1 MPPTGPEKR
10 AALCRVWALVF
21 ALLVCAASVDGCP
34 HKCSCSGSHVDCQSL
49 GLKTVPKGIPRNA
62 ERLDLNRNNI
72 TRITKV
78 DFSGIKNLRI
88 LHLEDNQISVIERGA
103 FQDLRLLERLRLN
116 RNKLQFLPELLFQS
130 NPKLGRL
137 DLSENQIQAVPRK
150 AFRGITSVKNL
161 QLDSNH
167 ISCIEDGAFR
177 ALRDLEILTLN
188 NNNITLIPLSSFN
201 HMPKLRTLRLHSNN
215 LHCDCHLSWLSD
227 WLRARRGLAPFTQ
240 CMAPAH
246 MRGLNVPDVQKKDFI
261 CNGPAQ
267 TESRTCVPQVAVCP
281 PSCSC
286 NNNIVD
292 CRRKGLT
299 EIPGNLPEGIVE
311 IRLEQNLIK
320 SVPAGAFSAYKK
332 LKRIDLSKNQ
342 ISDVAADAFSGLRSL
357 TSLVLY
363 GNKITELPKG
373 LFDGLVSL
381 QLLLLNANKINCL
394 RVNTFQDLQNLNLL
408 SLYDNKLQTISKGL
422 FAPLRSIKTLHL
434 AQNPFM
440 CDCHLK
446 WLADYLFDN
455 PIETS
460 GARCSHPRRLANK
473 RISQVKGKKFR
484 CTGQEDYRSRLSG
497 ECFQDL
503 VCPEKCRCEGTVVD
517 CSNLKLTRIPP
528 HIPEHTT
535 DLRLNDNEIAIL
547 EATGTFKKLPN
558 LKKINLSNNKLRDIR
573 EGAFDGGVGVLEL
586 LLTGNKLTGLQ
597 GRMFR
602 GLGGLKTLML
612 RSNQISCIDNSTFTG
627 LSSVRLLS
635 LYDNRISSIA
645 PGAFSTLHSLS
656 TINLLSN
663 PYVCDCHLAWLGQWL
678 KKTRVVS
685 GNPRCQK
692 PAFLKE
698 IPIQDVATPD
708 FTCDGAED
716 NGCLPASGCPDV
728 CTCSDGVVRCSNRGL
743 HSLPKGIP
751 KDTTELYLEGNM
763 LTSVPK
769 ELAALKQLSL
779 VDLSNNSI
787 STLAPYTFSN
797 MTQLATL
804 ILSYNQ
810 IRCIPVH
817 AFDGLKSLRLLTLHG
832 NDLSTIPEGAFNHLT
847 SLSHLALGA
856 NPLYC
861 NCDLRWLSQ
870 WVKAGFK
877 EPGIAR
883 CTGPPDMADR
893 LLLTTPLNRFQCKG
907 PVDIT
912 LMSKCTP
919 CLAAPCQNN
928 GTCVS
933 DAVGSYRCTCP
944 YGFKGQD
951 CEIPINACISFPCSN
966 GGTCHIQPGH
976 EDHFSCVCLPGFE
989 GQRCEI
995 NPDDCEDND
1004 CENNSTCIDGVNN
1017 YTCVCPPNYTGD
1029 LCEEVVDP
1037 CLTGFDPCQ
1046 HDSKCVHVGRSYRCE
1061 CLPGYVGQHC
1071 EQDYNDC
1078 LENKC
1083 QHGAEC
1089 VDAVNGYTCVCK
1101 EGFSGL
1107 FCENPPPMILLQTSP
1122 CDQSDCQNGAQCLVV
1137 AGEPICRCMPGFY
1150 GNKCDK
1156 MATVHFLG
1164 RDGYVE
1170 LPGAKLRPTAHI
1182 SLQVAT
1188 DKDNGI
1194 LLYKEDHDPLALEL
1208 YQGHIRLIY
1217 DIANYPPTTVY
1228 SVESVND
1235 GLFHTVELLI
1245 QNRSLSLVVDNG
1257 APKSLGKLARQ
1268 PSVDHNTQLY
1278 IGGVPS
1284 QVVASGLRP
1293 GPERSLQAFNGCIH
1307 NVRIN
1312 GEPQD
1317 LSYRSAGGRPQA
1329 VGSKQGDGILAGCHT
1344 CSVCAQGACREGG
1357 ETGVT
1362 CDCPPGRSGALCD
1375 EMTTTN
1381 QCQNSRCVHGTCVP
1395 KGQSYSCQCN
1405 EGYQGQYCDRRQ
1417 EPPACRGHRCGRGE
1431 CRVSEEGEPVCHCQP
1446 RYTGPT
1452 CDTELTCQGEMLR
1465 EQLKRHQAMRTCT
1478 STSKIPRMDCPKSCQ
1493 ASAPPGVCCGITKS
1507 RRRKV
1512 VFRCTD
1518 GTSYSEEIET
1528 ALECGCSKCPL

>member
-1 MPPTGPEKR
+1 MSYHPLSSTLPPTPSVFPLPS
-10 AALCRVWALVF
+10 ALPVSLYICLCV
-21 ALLVCAASVDGCP
+21 LVCIYVHQRVCVRACSYVCVCVSMYVCVCVCARVMERNTERRKFIKWLSGVVIVRPHFYFCNTSTDCLCFSVSLQRSQRKPDPG
-34 HKCSCSGSHVDCQSL
+34 GSKES
-49 GLKTVPKGIPRNA
+49 
-62 ERLDLNRNNI
+62 
-72 TRITKV
+72 
-78 DFSGIKNLRI
+78 
-88 LHLEDNQISVIERGA
+88 
-103 FQDLRLLERLRLN
+103 
-116 RNKLQFLPELLFQS
+116 
-130 NPKLGRL
+130 
-137 DLSENQIQAVPRK
+137 VPRDDQRQEPTGHT
-150 AFRGITSVKNL
+150 APR

-201 HMPKLRTLRLHSNN
+201 HMPKLRTLRLHSNS

-240 CMAPAH
+240 CMAPAN
-246 MRGLNVPDVQKKDFI
+246 MRGLNVPDVLKKDFV

-267 TESRTCVPQVAVCP
+267 SEPRTCVPQLAVCP
-281 PSCSC
+281 ASCSC

-299 EIPGNLPEGIVE
+299 DIPANLPEATVE

-320 SVPAGAFSAYKK
+320 TVPAGAFSAYKK

-342 ISDVAADAFSGLRSL
+342 ISDVAADAFNGLRSL

-408 SLYDNKLQTISKGL
+408 SLYDNKLQSISKGL
-422 FAPLRSIKTLHL
+422 FAPLRAIKTLHL
-434 AQNPFM
+434 AQNPFV

-446 WLADYLFDN
+446 WLADYLLDN

-503 VCPEKCRCEGTVVD
+503 VCPERCRCEGTVVD
-517 CSNLKLTRIPP
+517 CSNLKLTTVPL

-535 DLRLNDNEIAIL
+535 DLRLNDNDIAVL
-547 EATGTFKKLPN
+547 EATGMYKKLPN

-573 EGAFDGGVGVLEL
+573 EGAFDGAVGVLEL

-602 GLGGLKTLML
+602 GLTGLKTMML
-612 RSNQISCIDNSTFTG
+612 RSNQISCIDNATFTG

-635 LYDNRISSIA
+635 LYDNQISSLA
-645 PGAFSTLHSLS
+645 PGAFSSLHSLS

-663 PYVCDCHLAWLGQWL
+663 PYVCDCHLGWLGQWL

-698 IPIQDVATPD
+698 IPIQDVAAPD
-708 FTCDGAED
+708 FTCDGLED
-716 NGCLPASGCPDV
+716 NICLPSSRCPDV
-728 CTCSDGVVRCSNRGL
+728 CTCADGVVRCSNRAL
-743 HSLPKGIP
+743 RTLPRDIP

-763 LTSVPK
+763 LTSVPR
-769 ELAALKQLSL
+769 ELTSLKQLSL

-787 STLAPYTFSN
+787 STVVPFTFAN

-810 IRCIPVH
+810 IRCIPVQ
-817 AFDGLKSLRLLTLHG
+817 AFDGLTSLRLLTLHG
-832 NDLSTIPEGAFNHLT
+832 NDLSTIPEGAFSHLT

-907 PVDIT
+907 PVDISLT
-912 LMSKCTP
+912 SKCAP
-919 CLAAPCQNN
+919 CQAAPCHNN
-928 GTCVS
+928 GTCVA
-933 DAVGSYRCTCP
+933 DAVGSYHCTCP
-944 YGFKGQD
+944 FGFKGQN
-951 CEIPINACISFPCSN
+951 CEVSINSCLSFPCSN
-966 GGTCHIQPGH
+966 GGTCHIQPGL
-976 EDHFSCVCLPGFE
+976 EDQFSCVCQPGFE
-989 GQRCEI
+989 GLRCEV

-1004 CENNSTCIDGVNN
+1004 CENNSTCVDGVNN
-1017 YTCVCPPNYTGD
+1017 YTCICPPNYTGD

-1037 CLTGFDPCQ
+1037 CLQGFDPCL
-1046 HDSKCVHVGRSYRCE
+1046 HDSKCVLSGRTYRCE
-1061 CLPGYVGQHC
+1061 CLPGYVGQNC

-1083 QHGAEC
+1083 QHAAEC
-1089 VDAVNGYTCVCK
+1089 VDAINGYTCVCK

-1107 FCENPPPMILLQTSP
+1107 FCQNPPPMILLQTSP
-1122 CDQSDCQNGAQCLVV
+1122 CDQSDCQNSAQCIVV
-1137 AGEPICRCMPGFY
+1137 AGEPVCRCLPGFY
-1150 GNKCDK
+1150 GNKCHK
-1156 MATVHFLG
+1156 MATAHFLG
-1164 RDGYVE
+1164 RDAYVE
-1170 LPGAKLRPTAHI
+1170 LPSTRLRPSAHI

-1188 DKDNGI
+1188 DKDNGL
-1194 LLYKEDHDPLALEL
+1194 LLYKEDSDPLALEL
-1208 YQGHIRLIY
+1208 YQGHIRLLY
-1217 DIANYPPTTVY
+1217 DITNYPPTTVY
-1228 SVESVND
+1228 SVESVSD
-1235 GLFHTVELLI
+1235 GLFHTVELLL
-1245 QNRSLSLVVDNG
+1245 QNHSLSLVVDNG
-1257 APKSLGKLARQ
+1257 APKSLGKLPRQ

-1278 IGGVPS
+1278 IGGVPA

-1293 GPERSLQAFNGCIH
+1293 GPDRPLQSFNGCIH
-1307 NVRIN
+1307 NVRVN

-1317 LSYRSAGGRPQA
+1317 LSYRATGRGGAPRTAEGKTEGLLP
-1329 VGSKQGDGILAGCHT
+1329 GCHS
-1344 CSVCAQGACREGG
+1344 CSVCAQGACRQSG
-1357 ETGVT
+1357 EMGVT
-1362 CDCPPGRSGALCD
+1362 CECLPGRSGALCD
-1375 EMTTTN
+1375 QKTALSP
-1381 QCQNSRCVHGTCVP
+1381 CQSSRCVHGLCVP
-1395 KGQSYSCQCN
+1395 KGQSYSCQCG
-1405 EGYQGQYCDRRQ
+1405 EGFQGQYCDRRQ
-1417 EPPACRGHRCGRGE
+1417 PPPACRGQRCGHGE
-1431 CRVSEEGEPVCHCQP
+1431 CRVAETGEPVCHCQAG
-1446 RYTGPT
+1446 YTGTT
-1452 CDTELTCQGEMLR
+1452 CDTELTCHGEVLR
-1465 EQLKRHQAMRTCT
+1465 EQLKRHHPMKTCT
-1478 STSKIPRMDCPKSCQ
+1478 STTKIPRMDCPRSCQ
-1493 ASAPPGVCCGITKS
+1493 ASAPPGVCCGPTKS
-1507 RRRKV
+1507 RRRKA

-1518 GTSYSEEIET
+1518 GTSYSEEMET
-1528 ALECGCSKCPL
+1528 AMECGCAKCPL

>member
-1 MPPTGPEKR
+1 MPPTTPEKR
-10 AALCRVWALVF
+10 AALCRVWALAF
-21 ALLVCAASVDGCP
+21 ALLVCATSVNGCP
-34 HKCSCSGSHVDCQSL
+34 HKCSCSGSHVDCQGL

-62 ERLDLNRNNI
+62 ERLDLNKNNI

-78 DFSGIKNLRI
+78 DFSGLKNLRI
-88 LHLEDNQISVIERGA
+88 LHLEDNQITVIERGA

-150 AFRGITSVKNL
+150 AFRGITGVKNL

-215 LHCDCHLSWLSD
+215 LHCDCQLSWLSD

-246 MRGLNVPDVQKKDFI
+246 MRGLNVPDVQKKDFV
-261 CNGPAQ
+261 CNAQ
-267 TESRTCVPQVAVCP
+267 TESRTCAPQVTVCP

-299 EIPGNLPEGIVE
+299 EIPVNLPEGIVE

-320 SVPAGAFSAYKK
+320 GVPAGAFSAYKK

-342 ISDVAADAFSGLRSL
+342 ISDIAADAFSGLRSL

-373 LFDGLVSL
+373 IFDGLVSL

-394 RVNTFQDLQNLNLL
+394 RVNAFQDLQNLNLL

-422 FAPLRSIKTLHL
+422 FTPLRSIKTLHL

-484 CTGQEDYRSRLSG
+484 CTDRHHLKGTDHLLKKEKKTFSQEDYRSRLSG

-535 DLRLNDNEIAIL
+535 DLRLNDNEIAVL
-547 EATGTFKKLPN
+547 EATGIFKKLPN
-558 LKKINLSNNKLRDIR
+558 LRKINLSNNKLKDIR
-573 EGAFDGGVGVLEL
+573 EGAFDGAGGVLEL
-586 LLTGNKLTGLQ
+586 LLTGNKLTALQ

-602 GLGGLKTLML
+602 GLSGLKTLML

-645 PGAFSTLHSLS
+645 PGSFSTLHSLS

-769 ELAALKQLSL
+769 ELANLKQLSL

-787 STLAPYTFSN
+787 SALAPYTFNN

-832 NDLSTIPEGAFNHLT
+832 NDLSTIPEGAFNHLS

-907 PVDIT
+907 PVDIN
-912 LMSKCTP
+912 LMSKCAP
-919 CLAAPCQNN
+919 CLSAPCQNN

-933 DAVGSYRCTCP
+933 NAAGSYHCTCP

-966 GGTCHIQPGH
+966 GGTCHIHPSH
-976 EDHFSCVCLPGFE
+976 EDHFSCACPPGFE
-989 GQRCEI
+989 GQHCEI

-1004 CENNSTCIDGVNN
+1004 CENNSTCIDGINN

-1029 LCEEVVDP
+1029 LCDEVTDP
-1037 CLTGFDPCQ
+1037 CLPGFDPCQ
-1046 HDSKCVHVGRSYRCE
+1046 HDSKCLRVGRSYRCE

-1150 GNKCDK
+1150 GSKCDK

-1170 LPGAKLRPTAHI
+1170 LPAAKLRPTAHI

-1194 LLYKEDHDPLALEL
+1194 LLYKEDHDPLAIEL

-1245 QNRSLSLVVDNG
+1245 QNHSLSLVVDNSTN
-1257 APKSLGKLARQ
+1257 KSLGKLARQ
-1268 PSVDHNTQLY
+1268 PS
-1278 IGGVPS
+1278 
-1284 QVVASGLRP
+1284 
-1293 GPERSLQAFNGCIH
+1293 
-1307 NVRIN
+1307 
-1312 GEPQD
+1312 
-1317 LSYRSAGGRPQA
+1317 
-1329 VGSKQGDGILAGCHT
+1329 GDGILAGCHS

-1375 EMTTTN
+1375 QTTGTN
-1381 QCQNSRCVHGTCVP
+1381 PCQNNRCSHGQCVP

-1405 EGYQGQYCDRRQ
+1405 EGYQGQFCNRRQ
-1417 EPPACRGHRCGRGE
+1417 EPPACRGVRCGRGE
-1431 CRVSEEGEPVCHCQP
+1431 CRVSERGEPFCHCQP
-1446 RYTGPT
+1446 GFTGPT
-1452 CDTELTCQGEMLR
+1452 CDTEITCQGEMVR
-1465 EQLKRHQAMRTCT
+1465 EQLKRHQPLRTCT
-1478 STSKIPRMDCPKSCQ
+1478 STSKIPRMDCSRSCQ
-1493 ASAPPGVCCGITKS
+1493 ASPGVCCSVTKT

-1518 GTSYSEEIET
+1518 GTSYSEEMET

>member
-1 MPPTGPEKR
+1 MLPIVQEKWTAYHWCIWFLLCGLLCS
-10 AALCRVWALVF
+10 AAVH
-21 ALLVCAASVDGCP
+21 GCP
-34 HKCSCSGSHVDCQSL
+34 HKCSCSGSHVDCQ
-49 GLKTVPKGIPRNA
+49 GQGFRTVPKGIPRNA
-62 ERLDLNRNNI
+62 ERLDLDRNNI

-78 DFSGIKNLRI
+78 DFSGIKNLRV

-103 FQDLRLLERLRLN
+103 FQDLKQLERLRLN
-116 RNKLQFLPELLFQS
+116 RNKLQVLPELLFQS
-130 NPKLGRL
+130 TPKLGRL

-150 AFRGITSVKNL
+150 AFRGITTVKNL

-167 ISCIEDGAFR
+167 INCIEDGAFR

-201 HMPKLRTLRLHSNN
+201 HMPKLRTLRLHSNS

-227 WLRARRGLAPFTQ
+227 WLRQRRGLAPFTQ

-246 MRGLNVPDVQKKDFI
+246 MRGLNIPDVQKKDFT
-261 CNGPAQ
+261 CTGPAQ
-267 TESRTCVPQVAVCP
+267 SEVRTCIPQASVCP
-281 PSCSC
+281 ATCTC

-299 EIPGNLPEGIVE
+299 EIPANLPEAIVE
-311 IRLEQNLIK
+311 ICSCIQPNLCLSLSLIC
-320 SVPAGAFSAYKK
+320 SSS
-332 LKRIDLSKNQ
+332 DLSKNQ
-342 ISDVAADAFSGLRSL
+342 ISDIAADAFSGLRSL

-363 GNKITELPKG
+363 GNKIAEIPKG

-394 RVNTFQDLQNLNLL
+394 RVNTFQDLQSLNLL

-484 CTGQEDYRSRLSG
+484 CTGTEDYRSRLTG

-517 CSNLKLTRIPP
+517 CSNLKLTKLPP
-528 HIPEHTT
+528 HLPEHTT
-535 DLRLNDNEIAIL
+535 ELRLNDNDISIL
-547 EATGTFKKLPN
+547 EAVGSFKKLPN

-573 EGAFDGGVGVLEL
+573 EGAFDGAAGVLEL
-586 LLTGNKLTGLQ
+586 LLTGNKLQAIQ

-602 GLGGLKTLML
+602 GLTGLKTLML
-612 RSNQISCIDNSTFTG
+612 RSNQIGCVDNTTFTG
-627 LSSVRLLS
+627 LSSVLHLLS
-635 LYDNRISSIA
+635 V
-645 PGAFSTLHSLS
+645 SL
-656 TINLLSN
+656 NLLSN
-663 PYVCDCHLAWLGQWL
+663 PYVCDCHLAWLGLWL

-698 IPIQDVATPD
+698 IPIQDVANPD
-708 FTCDGAED
+708 FTCDGVEE
-716 NGCLPASGCPDV
+716 NVCLPVSRCPES
-728 CTCSDGVVRCSNRGL
+728 CMCSDTVVRCSNRGL
-743 HSLPKGIP
+743 RTLPKGIP
-751 KDTTELYLEGNM
+751 KDTTELYLEGNL

-769 ELAALKQLSL
+769 ELSTLKQLSL
-779 VDLSNNSI
+779 VWVFWFASQIDTAWSPL
-787 STLAPYTFSN
+787 YW
-797 MTQLATL
+797 

-870 WVKAGFK
+870 WVKEGFK

-893 LLLTTPLNRFQCKG
+893 LLLTTPLNRFQCKS
-907 PVDIT
+907 PVDLN
-912 LMSKCTP
+912 LMSKCAP
-919 CLAAPCQNN
+919 CLTGPCLNN
-928 GTCVS
+928 GTCSSDVS
-933 DAVGSYRCTCP
+933 GSYHCTCP
-944 YGFKGQD
+944 FGYKGQN
-951 CEIPINACISFPCSN
+951 CEIAINACISFPCVN
-966 GGTCHIQPGH
+966 GGTCHLIPGQ
-976 EDHFSCVCLPGFE
+976 EGQFSCACVPGYE
-989 GQRCEI
+989 GLQCEV

-1004 CENNSTCIDGVNN
+1004 CENNSTCVDGINN
-1017 YTCVCPPNYTGD
+1017 YTCICPPNYTGD

-1037 CLTGFDPCQ
+1037 CIQGFDPCQ
-1046 HDSKCVHVGRSYRCE
+1046 HDSKCIPLTKGYRCE

-1083 QHGAEC
+1083 QHGAQC

-1122 CDQSDCQNGAQCLVV
+1122 CDQSECQNGAQCLVME
-1137 AGEPICRCMPGFY
+1137 GEPVCRCLPGFT
-1150 GNKCDK
+1150 GNKCQK
-1156 MATVHFLG
+1156 ILTVHLLS
-1164 RDGYVE
+1164 RDAYIQ
-1170 LPGAKLRPTAHI
+1170 LPSAKLRSPVHI
-1182 SLQVAT
+1182 SLQMAT

-1208 YQGHIRLIY
+1208 YQGHIRIIY

-1228 SVESVND
+1228 SVETVND
-1235 GLFHTVELLI
+1235 GLFHMVELLI
-1245 QNRSLSLVVDNG
+1245 QNHSLSLVVDKG
-1257 APKSLGKLARQ
+1257 TPKSLGKLPRQ
-1268 PSVDHNTQLY
+1268 PSVDHNAQLY

-1284 QVVASGLRP
+1284 AVVGSGLRS
-1293 GPERSLQAFNGCIH
+1293 GPDRVPQAFNGCIH
-1307 NVRIN
+1307 NVRVN
-1312 GEPQD
+1312 GEQQD
-1317 LSYRSAGGRPQA
+1317 LGTAPRG
-1329 VGSKQGDGILAGCHT
+1329 VEGILPGCHS
-1344 CSVCAQGACREGG
+1344 CGVCAQGACRQTG
-1357 ETGVT
+1357 ETGVS
-1362 CDCPPGRSGALCD
+1362 CECPPSRSGPLCD
-1375 EMTTTN
+1375 REAAPSSP
-1381 QCQNSRCVHGTCVP
+1381 CQTSRCVHGLCVP
-1395 KGQSYSCQCN
+1395 KASSYSCRCA
-1405 EGYQGQYCDRRQ
+1405 EGYTGQYCERRE
-1417 EPPACRGHRCGRGE
+1417 EPQACKGKQCGHGE
-1431 CRVSEEGEPVCHCQP
+1431 CRLSDSGQASCHCQP
-1446 RYTGPT
+1446 GYTGPA
-1452 CDTELTCQGEMLR
+1452 CNTELTCQGEVVR
-1465 EQLKRHQAMRTCT
+1465 ELLKRHQPLKTCT
-1478 STSKIPRMDCPKSCQ
+1478 STSKIPRVECPRACD
-1493 ASAPPGVCCGITKS
+1493 GGLCCTPSKS

-1518 GTSYSEEIET
+1518 GSSYSEDLET
-1528 ALECGCSKCPL
+1528 TLECGCSKCPL

>member
-1 MPPTGPEKR
+1 MGSVWGDFYASSCDARLGSSLPQRLLSCRGFSIKLLLEVISVDIMPLTGPEKR
-10 AALCRVWALVF
+10 AALCRFWALVF

-34 HKCSCSGSHVDCQSL
+34 HKCSCSGSHVDCQGL

-88 LHLEDNQISVIERGA
+88 L
-103 FQDLRLLERLRLN
+103 
-116 RNKLQFLPELLFQS
+116 
-130 NPKLGRL
+130 

-150 AFRGITSVKNL
+150 AFRGITSTNKWHQDCVFL
-161 QLDSNH
+161 T
-167 ISCIEDGAFR
+167 ISFSVS
-177 ALRDLEILTLN
+177 LSSTLN

-261 CNGPAQ
+261 CNGES

-332 LKRIDLSKNQ
+332 LKRM
-342 ISDVAADAFSGLRSL
+342 
-357 TSLVLY
+357 VLY

-517 CSNLKLTRIPP
+517 CSNLKLTRLPP

-558 LKKINLSNNKLRDIR
+558 LRKINLSNNKLRDIR
-573 EGAFDGGVGVLEL
+573 EGAFDGAVGVLEL

-751 KDTTELYLEGNM
+751 KDTTE
-763 LTSVPK
+763 
-769 ELAALKQLSL
+769 
-779 VDLSNNSI
+779 
-787 STLAPYTFSN
+787 
-797 MTQLATL
+797 L

-976 EDHFSCVCLPGFE
+976 EDHFSCVCPPGFE

-1017 YTCVCPPNYTGD
+1017 YTCICPPNYTGD

-1046 HDSKCVHVGRSYRCE
+1046 HDSKCIHVGRSYRCE

-1278 IGGVPS
+1278 IGGTDTRSVPS

-1293 GPERSLQAFNGCIH
+1293 GPERSPQAFNGCIH

-1317 LSYRSAGGRPQA
+1317 LTHSS
-1329 VGSKQGDGILAGCHT
+1329 LT
-1344 CSVCAQGACREGG
+1344 CLSFVLSL
-1357 ETGVT
+1357 
-1362 CDCPPGRSGALCD
+1362 P
-1375 EMTTTN
+1375 
-1381 QCQNSRCVHGTCVP
+1381 RCVHGICVP

-1452 CDTELTCQGEMLR
+1452 CDTELTCQGEMVR

-1478 STSKIPRMDCPKSCQ
+1478 STSKIPRMDCPRSCQ

-1518 GTSYSEEIET
+1518 GTSYSEEMET

>member
-1 MPPTGPEKR
+1 LGILFFWGEGVL
-10 AALCRVWALVF
+10 AALC
-21 ALLVCAASVDGCP
+21 ALLCSAAVRGCP
-34 HKCSCSGSHVDCQSL
+34 HKCSCSGSHVDCQ
-49 GLKTVPKGIPRNA
+49 GQGFRTVPRGVPRSA
-62 ERLDLNRNNI
+62 ERLDLDRNNI

-78 DFSGIKNLRI
+78 DFSGIKNLRV
-88 LHLEDNQISVIERGA
+88 LHLENNQISVIERGA
-103 FQDLRLLERLRLN
+103 FQDLKQLERLRLN
-116 RNKLQFLPELLFQS
+116 RNKLQVLPELLFQS
-130 NPKLGRL
+130 TPKLGRL
-137 DLSENQIQAVPRK
+137 DLSENQIQAIPRK
-150 AFRGITSVKNL
+150 AFRGITAVKNL

-227 WLRARRGLAPFTQ
+227 WLRQRRGLAPFTQ

-246 MRGLNVPDVQKKDFI
+246 MRGLNVPDVQKRDFI
-261 CNGPAQ
+261 CTGPAQ
-267 TESRTCVPQVAVCP
+267 SEPRTCVPQGAVCP
-281 PSCSC
+281 TTCTC

-299 EIPGNLPEGIVE
+299 EIPANLPEGIME

-320 SVPAGAFSAYKK
+320 SIPPGAFSPYKK

-342 ISDVAADAFSGLRSL
+342 ISDIAEDAFNGLRSL

-363 GNKITELPKG
+363 GNKITEIPKG

-394 RVNTFQDLQNLNLL
+394 RVNTFKDLQSLSLL

-422 FAPLRSIKTLHL
+422 FTPLRSIKTLHL

-446 WLADYLFDN
+446 WLADYLFEN

-473 RISQVKGKKFR
+473 RISQVKSKKFR
-484 CTGQEDYRSRLSG
+484 CTGTEDYRSRLSG

-503 VCPEKCRCEGTVVD
+503 VCPERCRCEGTVVD

-535 DLRLNDNEIAIL
+535 DLRLNDNEISIL
-547 EATGTFKKLPN
+547 ETTGTFKKLTN

-573 EGAFDGGVGVLEL
+573 EGAFEGAGGVMEL
-586 LLTGNKLTGLQ
+586 LLTGNKLQALH
-597 GRMFR
+597 GRMFK
-602 GLGGLKTLML
+602 GLTGLKTLML
-612 RSNQISCIDNSTFTG
+612 RSNQITCVDNSTFIG

-635 LYDNRISSIA
+635 LFDNRISTIA

-663 PYVCDCHLAWLGQWL
+663 PYVCDCNLAWLGQWL

-708 FTCDGAED
+708 FTCDGTED
-716 NGCLPASGCPDV
+716 NGCMPVPRCPDS
-728 CTCSDGVVRCSNRGL
+728 CTCSDTVVRCSNRGL

-751 KDTTELYLEGNM
+751 KDTTELYLEGNLLM
-763 LTSVPK
+763 VVPK
-769 ELAALKQLSL
+769 ELANLKHL
-779 VDLSNNSI
+779 
-787 STLAPYTFSN
+787 TLT
-797 MTQLATL
+797 T
-804 ILSYNQ
+804 

-817 AFDGLKSLRLLTLHG
+817 AFDGLHSLRLLTLHG

-861 NCDLRWLSQ
+861 DCDLRWLSQ
-870 WVKAGFK
+870 WVKDGFK

-907 PVDIT
+907 PVDIN
-912 LMSKCTP
+912 LMSKCAP
-919 CLAAPCQNN
+919 CLTGPCQN
-928 GTCVS
+928 GGSCVS
-933 DAVGSYRCTCP
+933 DASGSYHCTCP
-944 YGFKGQD
+944 FGFKGRN
-951 CEIPINACISFPCSN
+951 CEIALNACVSLPCTN
-966 GGTCHIQPGH
+966 GGTCHLVPGQ
-976 EDHFSCVCLPGFE
+976 EGQFSCVCPAGFE
-989 GQRCEI
+989 GQHCEI
-995 NPDDCEDND
+995 NLDDCEDND
-1004 CENNSTCIDGVNN
+1004 CEHNSTCVDGINN
-1017 YTCVCPPNYTGD
+1017 YTCVCATNYRGD
-1029 LCEEVVDP
+1029 LCEEVIDP
-1037 CLTGFDPCQ
+1037 CLQGFDPCQ
-1046 HDSKCVHVGRSYRCE
+1046 HDSKCVPLSKGYRCE

-1071 EQDYNDC
+1071 EQDFNDC

-1089 VDAVNGYTCVCK
+1089 VDAINGYTCVCK
-1101 EGFSGL
+1101 TGFSGL

-1122 CDQSDCQNGAQCLVV
+1122 CDDYDCQNGAQCVL
-1137 AGEPICRCMPGFY
+1137 ANGEPVCRCLPGFT
-1150 GNKCDK
+1150 GNKCHK
-1156 MATVHFLG
+1156 MATAHFLG
-1164 RDGYVE
+1164 KEVYVE
-1170 LPGAKLRPTAHI
+1170 LPNDKIQPSVHI
-1182 SLQVAT
+1182 ALQMAT

-1217 DIANYPPTTVY
+1217 DIAKYPPTTVY

-1245 QNRSLSLVVDNG
+1245 QNHTLSLVVDMG
-1257 APKSLGKLARQ
+1257 TPKSLGKLPRQ
-1268 PSVDHNTQLY
+1268 PTLDHNTQLFV
-1278 IGGVPS
+1278 GGVPALIG
-1284 QVVASGLRP
+1284 ASGLRP
-1293 GPERSLQAFNGCIH
+1293 GPDRPSQSFNGCIQ
-1307 NVRIN
+1307 NVQVN
-1312 GEPQD
+1312 GELQD
-1317 LSYRSAGGRPQA
+1317 LGGSPRGP
-1329 VGSKQGDGILAGCHT
+1329 DGVLPGCHS
-1344 CSVCAQGACREGG
+1344 CSVCAPGTCKQDG
-1357 ETGVT
+1357 ETGVS
-1362 CDCPPGRSGALCD
+1362 CECPPGQSGAFC
-1375 EMTTTN
+1375 EQKTSPSP
-1381 QCQNSRCVHGTCVP
+1381 CQGSRCVHGHCVP
-1395 KGQSYSCQCN
+1395 KGSSYSCQCV
-1405 EGYQGQYCDRRQ
+1405 EGFMGQFCDRRV
-1417 EPPACRGHRCGRGE
+1417 EPPACRGQHCGHGE
-1431 CRVSEEGEPVCHCQP
+1431 CRVLDNGEPVCQCQQG
-1446 RYTGPT
+1446 YTGPT
-1452 CDTELTCQGEMLR
+1452 CQTVLTCQGEQFR
-1465 EQLKRHQAMRTCT
+1465 EQLKRHLGNKICT
-1478 STSKIPRMDCPKSCQ
+1478 STSKVQRVECPRACHGSLCC
-1493 ASAPPGVCCGITKS
+1493 APTKS

-1512 VFRCTD
+1512 TFKCSD
-1518 GTSYSEEIET
+1518 GTSFSEELET
-1528 ALECGCSKCPL
+1528 AVECGCTKCPV